1 MQSPYSLLSLIMV
14 NVHYTHVGM
23 TIQGGSHDSVED
35 ARTALLLYRKH
46 QQLTAKGDL
55 ANRLREL
62 YDAGREHQWKIPGQ

>member
-1 MQSPYSLLSLIMV
+1 
-14 NVHYTHVGM
+14 M

-35 ARTALLLYRKH
+35 ARTALMLYRKH

-55 ANRLREL
+55 ANQLREL